1 MSAMNGS
8 AVSFRTRGVLVAC
21 MAIALLAS
29 ALFASNASAKTPL
42 TRTAY
47 LALGDSISFG
57 YKASSEAT
65 NIAAN
70 KEACEAE
77 KAAAE
82 HGETEKLL
90 TEGAK
95 CNPTATY
102 EQGFVGDFAKTL
114 AKTEKA
120 AGHELETLNM
130 GCPGE
135 TSGGLIGNGPLGTG
149 LEALRA
155 SESEPSLVVSAPCAY
170 HNLQGSPLKTEIG
183 FGSELEAAESVL
195 KGPVPV
201 TAVTLQIGSNDEL
214 GTIRDCFSEE
224 FRHHNG
230 YLGVGEAGILEC
242 IEGEVSLSGKL
253 YPGGVFTH
261 ILTNIG
267 VTISV
272 LRSAGYN
279 GPIVLLGF
287 YNPEAFALKGSDA
300 LQAALN
306 SNLEAELAGNAYG
319 PGVKLAQPFPVF
331 NPEAA
336 LYTET
341 ETSKEHAKK
350 TAKEKKALEKYTEY
364 PAHGDVHPTAAGYQ
378 ELGKLIAAAL

>member
-8 AVSFRTRGVLVAC
+8 AVSFRARGALVAC

-57 YKASSEAT
+57 YKESTEKA

-70 KEACEAE
+70 KAACEAE
-77 KAAAE
+77 KVAAE
-82 HGETEKLL
+82 KGETEKLL

-102 EQGFVGDFAKTL
+102 EPGFVGDFAKTL

-120 AGHELETLNM
+120 AGHELETLNIS
-130 GCPGE
+130 CPGE
-135 TSGGLIGNGPLGTG
+135 TSGGLIGNGALGTG
-149 LEALRA
+149 LEAYRA
-155 SESEPSLVVSAPCAY
+155 SKSEPELKVSAPCAY

-183 FGSELEAAESVL
+183 FGSELEAAQAIL
-195 KGPVPV
+195 NGPVPV

-214 GTIRDCFSEE
+214 GAIYDCFSSAYREA
-224 FRHHNG
+224 NG
-230 YLGVGEAGILEC
+230 YASSTEC
-242 IEGEVSLSGKL
+242 IAGEVSLSGKL

-267 VTISV
+267 VTIKV
-272 LRSAGYN
+272 LREAGYD

-287 YNPEAFALKGSDA
+287 YNPEALVLANSDE

-306 SNLEAELAGNAYG
+306 SGLEAELGAEAYG

-336 LYTET
+336 LYKEGET
-341 ETSKEHAKK
+341 GKEHSQKI
-350 TAKEKKALEKYTEY
+350 AKEKKALEKYTEY
-364 PAHGDVHPTAAGYQ
+364 IAHGDIHPTAAGYK